1 MAESETSKEKSIV
14 TRLTRTFV
22 GLAIVPLVVIG
33 SVLVF
38 GSFVVQRE
46 QALLAQVQYVERVT
60 VQVSA
65 FIDELEAELR
75 LVNQIRSLDGLSPEE
90 QRNTLSRVQA
100 QEHIFRE
107 LRLLG
112 SQGQKLAIST
122 RVGIVTSDDIK
133 SRAETDEFLVPMAS
147 GETYYGPVR
156 IDTETG
162 EPTMI
167 IAVPLV
173 DIKSGEPTGVLAA
186 DIRFKQVWDFI
197 ADIPQARGECV
208 YILNS
213 EGKVIAHHN
222 PSIVLRGTEMQVPGE
237 NGIQRGLE
245 NMLSVLAVGDLELGE
260 QIFYVVA
267 EQPVLDALAFPL
279 RALLIT
285 GIVLIL
291 MFTVSI
297 YLGTSQMQAVVLPLQ
312 GLALVAGKIAE
323 GDLEERALVNTS
335 DEIGILGSAF
345 NTMAEQLQ
353 HTISELEVQVKALQL
368 AEVSLLESEAGL
380 KEAQQIARIGSWD
393 TDLQNDVVT
402 WSDELYR
409 IFQIDPG
416 EILDQDTF
424 LAEVVHPDDKILV
437 EEASE
442 KAMDSGELSPYEFR
456 VIRGDGE
463 VRTLWSKGVVDKD
476 AQGTPLRFRGVNQ
489 DITERKKASD
499 ALRKSEERLKEAHRI
514 AKLGDWSIDLQTG
527 EVSWSEELRH
537 MMQISLDAE
546 LDQNAVTEKFFH
558 PDDVDT
564 INSIFQEA
572 IAAGELSPVK
582 FRAIRGD
589 GEVRTL
595 WSKGVVE
602 RDAQGNPLRFRG
614 VNQDVTERR
623 RAQDE
628 ITKLS
633 KMVETTSQAIVIAD
647 VEGHVV
653 YVNTALLSTLG
664 FDKKEEVV
672 GKSIFEFTD
681 DEGARRLSNEILPQ
695 LQKDGHWQ
703 GEIGSKRKDGTIF
716 PCDEFCNVLRNEKG
730 EVEFYVAA
738 FVDVTER
745 VLARDE
751 IREYI
756 KRLDALR
763 KIDQTI
769 INSFDLHVTL
779 GVILDYVLSHL
790 RVDAAAVLRHDAST
804 LTLTFVRGQG
814 FRTKTLRKI
823 NLRLGHGLAGSAA
836 LERRSVFVPDLS
848 KEDFGISGPVDFSAE
863 NFISYYGVPLLV
875 KGVLVGVL
883 EVFHRSELN
892 PDDEWVKYLELL
904 AGQTAIAIDN
914 IALFENLERSNTRLT
929 QAYDATI
936 EGWAQ
941 ALELRDMETEGHS
954 RRVVKITVALAKML
968 GISGSDLTHVRRGAL
983 LHDIGKM
990 GVPDS
995 ILQKTGKLTK
1005 AEWDVMKSHPALAHD
1020 WLSSIEYLRPALDI
1034 PYCHHEKWDGTGYPQ
1049 GLKGEQIPLA
1059 ARIFTVVDHWDA
1071 LRSDRPYRKA
1081 WSREKVLTYIKEQSG
1096 IYFDPEVVAAF
1107 LKYIE
1112 AEGE

>member
-1 MAESETSKEKSIV
+1 
-14 TRLTRTFV
+14 
-22 GLAIVPLVVIG
+22 
-33 SVLVF
+33 
-38 GSFVVQRE
+38 
-46 QALLAQVQYVERVT
+46 
-60 VQVSA
+60 
-65 FIDELEAELR
+65 
-75 LVNQIRSLDGLSPEE
+75 
-90 QRNTLSRVQA
+90 
-100 QEHIFRE
+100 
-107 LRLLG
+107 
-112 SQGQKLAIST
+112 
-122 RVGIVTSDDIK
+122 
-133 SRAETDEFLVPMAS
+133 
-147 GETYYGPVR
+147 
-156 IDTETG
+156 
-162 EPTMI
+162 
-167 IAVPLV
+167 
-173 DIKSGEPTGVLAA
+173 
-186 DIRFKQVWDFI
+186 
-197 ADIPQARGECV
+197 
-208 YILNS
+208 
-213 EGKVIAHHN
+213 
-222 PSIVLRGTEMQVPGE
+222 
-237 NGIQRGLE
+237 
-245 NMLSVLAVGDLELGE
+245 
-260 QIFYVVA
+260 
-267 EQPVLDALAFPL
+267 
-279 RALLIT
+279 
-285 GIVLIL
+285 
-291 MFTVSI
+291 
-297 YLGTSQMQAVVLPLQ
+297 
-312 GLALVAGKIAE
+312 
-323 GDLEERALVNTS
+323 
-335 DEIGILGSAF
+335 
-345 NTMAEQLQ
+345 
-353 HTISELEVQVKALQL
+353 
-368 AEVSLLESEAGL
+368 
-380 KEAQQIARIGSWD
+380 
-393 TDLQNDVVT
+393 
-402 WSDELYR
+402 
-409 IFQIDPG
+409 
-416 EILDQDTF
+416 
-424 LAEVVHPDDKILV
+424 
-437 EEASE
+437 
-442 KAMDSGELSPYEFR
+442 
-456 VIRGDGE
+456 
-463 VRTLWSKGVVDKD
+463 
-476 AQGTPLRFRGVNQ
+476 
-489 DITERKKASD
+489 
-499 ALRKSEERLKEAHRI
+499 
-514 AKLGDWSIDLQTG
+514 
-527 EVSWSEELRH
+527 
-537 MMQISLDAE
+537 
-546 LDQNAVTEKFFH
+546 
-558 PDDVDT
+558 
-564 INSIFQEA
+564 
-572 IAAGELSPVK
+572 
-582 FRAIRGD
+582 
-589 GEVRTL
+589 
-595 WSKGVVE
+595 
-602 RDAQGNPLRFRG
+602 
-614 VNQDVTERR
+614 
-623 RAQDE
+623 
-628 ITKLS
+628 
-633 KMVETTSQAIVIAD
+633 MVETTSQAIVIAD